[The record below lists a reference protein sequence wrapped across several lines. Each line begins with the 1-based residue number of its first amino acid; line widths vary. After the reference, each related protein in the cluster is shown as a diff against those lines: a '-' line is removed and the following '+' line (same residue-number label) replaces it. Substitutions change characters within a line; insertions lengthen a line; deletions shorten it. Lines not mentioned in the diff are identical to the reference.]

1 MKQHGEGAI
10 DLRAGADGAAVGR
23 LRVTMASCI
32 RFRDTFRFLFHTAHG
47 CLFSIAIIVPSA
59 SPSAA

>member
-1 MKQHGEGAI
+1 MKQHNKSAI
-10 DLRAGADGAAVGR
+10 DLCARAQGAAIGWIRSAVA
-23 LRVTMASCI
+23 ASY
-32 RFRDTFRFLFHTAHG
+32 RFQYTSRFLFRTAHG